1 MSRSEFF
8 ARAASRYLDELD
20 ADCLAEQIDA
30 AIASMDAADDS
41 NADAVIAGRR
51 LLIDDAGGW

>member
-20 ADCLAEQIDA
+20 ASSVTKQIDA
-30 AIASMDAADDS
+30 ALADVGDS
-41 NADAVIAGRR
+41 RDWAVDAGRGV
-51 LLIDDAGGW
+51 LAHGDDEW